1 MKEGRSHMKVMS
13 TPQKKGKLLIKKCHV
28 CGVLSESFKE
38 EQKCKG
44 CKKSFLPS
52 NYFGKVHAK
61 NSKEFHEL
69 FSMSDDMHD
78 EDMIK
83 GLSVLW

>member
-1 MKEGRSHMKVMS
+1 MKVMNTS
-13 TPQKKGKLLIKKCHV
+13 QKKGKLLIKKCHI
-28 CGVLSESFKE
+28 CGALSESFKE
-38 EQKCKG
+38 EQKCTG

-52 NYFGKVHAK
+52 NYFSKIHAK
-61 NSKEFHEL
+61 NSQEFSEL

-78 EDMIK
+78 DDLVR